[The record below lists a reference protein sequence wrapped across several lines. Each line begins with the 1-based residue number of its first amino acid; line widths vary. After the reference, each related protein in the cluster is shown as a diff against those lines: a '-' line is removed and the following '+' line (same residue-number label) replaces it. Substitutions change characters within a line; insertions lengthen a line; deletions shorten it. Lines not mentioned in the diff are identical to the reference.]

1 VIRGIGF
8 FQFVENQWGDPIGSL
23 EEELRNSLPG
33 RDFLIVLPEAFNL
46 GADYNGKSPSPPRI
60 PAKEA
65 LAQLAGFSRDYGVV
79 FVTSVLEAID
89 DRIPSKYLNSAC
101 LVDHDLGTVAPWR
114 LLCHKREDDRS
125 KRYEPCPDETT
136 NCRNPSHCQSVY
148 VGALICRDIQQSIAM
163 QTRLKEHGGTT
174 VLCVPAW
181 MNNDYFQHDTVSP
194 LFPPGSYWV
203 LANSNPIG
211 CRSFI
216 TNRRGRKVEPLGAD
230 GKNCLVVKTW
240 AELEEPAI
248 DL

>member
-1 VIRGIGF
+1 MIRGIGF

-23 EEELRNSLPG
+23 EEQLNDKLL

-46 GADYNGKSPSPPRI
+46 GADYNSKSPAPPRI
-60 PAKEA
+60 PAKDA
-65 LAQLAGFSRDYGVV
+65 LAQLGGFSRDYGVV

-89 DRIPSKYLNSAC
+89 DRIPSAYLNSAY

-114 LLCHKREDDRS
+114 LLCHKKEDDHK

-136 NCRNPSHCQSVY
+136 NCRNPSRCKGVY
-148 VGALICRDIQQSIAM
+148 VGALICCDVQQSLAM
-163 QTRLKEHGGTT
+163 QARLKEHSGTT

-181 MNNDYFQHDTVSP
+181 MDNLWFQLDTVGP
-194 LFPPGSYWV
+194 LDQPGSYWV
-203 LANSNPIG
+203 LANSNPSG

-240 AELEEPAI
+240 AELDEPTM
-248 DL
+248 DF